1 MKWLNK
7 LLEQLPQHTD
17 TAAVKNTK
25 DRVHLE
31 LRAPQRQISI
41 VFTFADTIDAPKR
54 YVEWGEAMRA
64 GELTLP
70 TMIFEARK

>member
-7 LLEQLPQHTD
+7 LLEQLPQRTK

-25 DRVHLE
+25 DHVHLE
-31 LRAPQRQISI
+31 LRAPQRQVSI
-41 VFTFADTIDAPKR
+41 VFTFADTIDAPKK

-70 TMIFEARK
+70 TMIFKVQR